1 VNLVELAAA
10 LPGAERVSGANASR
24 ADESGNPEVL
34 RIESD
39 SRRVRAGDLFVAI
52 RGEKFDGLSHAAD
65 AVARGAVAVVS
76 DRPAP
81 AGVTAPWVR
90 VRDPRR
96 AMGLLAARLAGD
108 PAERL
113 VLAGVTGTNGKTTTT
128 TLLEAILKR
137 RYGRAGFLGTVGYRT
152 PSRDVPA
159 DRTTPESTVIQQLL
173 GEMVRDGARAAA
185 MEVSS
190 HALMLE
196 RAAGCRFDVAV
207 FTNLTRD
214 HLDFHGDMESY
225 YAAKR
230 LLFSLRKPGAAGVV
244 NVDDPYGRRLLA
256 EEAGPMVGFSPSG
269 APDAGGK
276 VVRAENAAC
285 DLSGTRLDVVH
296 PGGRFPLRS
305 PLAGRFNVANLLA
318 AAAAGLALG
327 IAPADVAAG
336 AASVGNVPGRFERV
350 EAGQPYPIVVD
361 YAHTPDA
368 LERLLAAVRELSD
381 RRIVLVFGCGGDR
394 DRGKRAPMGEIAG
407 RMADVAIATSDNPR
421 SERPEAILED
431 VAVGLR
437 AAGATRSLLIPDRH
451 EAIRR
456 AIALG
461 EADPGGSAG
470 ANAGPGTVVVIAGK
484 GHETVQVIGSEEIP
498 FDDRRIA
505 ADLARKA

>member
-1 VNLVELAAA
+1 MELAAA
-10 LPGAERVSGANASR
+10 LPDAERISAASGG
-24 ADESGNPEVL
+24 DPTVL

-52 RGEKFDGLSHAAD
+52 RGEKADGLAHAAD
-65 AVARGAVAVVS
+65 AIARGAVAVVS
-76 DRPAP
+76 DRPSP
-81 AGVTAPWVR
+81 AGVAAPWIR
-90 VRDPRR
+90 VPEPRR

-128 TLLEAILKR
+128 TLLEAIL
-137 RYGRAGFLGTVGYRT
+137 GRHFGGAGFLGTVGYRT
-152 PSRDVPA
+152 PKREVPA
-159 DRTTPESTVIQQLL
+159 DRTTPESTVIQALL
-173 GEMVRDGARAAA
+173 AEMVRDGAKAAA

-196 RAAGCRFDVAV
+196 RVAGCRFDVAV

-214 HLDFHGDMESY
+214 HLDYHGDMESY
-225 YAAKR
+225 FAAKR
-230 LLFSLRKPGAAGVV
+230 LLFALRKPGAAGVV
-244 NVDDPYGRRLLA
+244 NADDPYGRRLLA
-256 EEAGPMVGFSPSG
+256 EEPAPMLGFSPSG
-269 APDAGGK
+269 SPAD
-276 VVRAENAAC
+276 VMAENAAC

-296 PGGRFPLRS
+296 GGGRFALRS

-327 IAPADVAAG
+327 IAPADIAAA

-368 LERLLAAVRELSD
+368 LERLLAAVRELTD
-381 RRIVLVFGCGGDR
+381 RRILLVFGCGGDR

-407 RMADVAIATSDNPR
+407 RMADLAIATSDNPR
-421 SERPEAILED
+421 SERPEAILEE

-437 AAGATRSLLIPDRH
+437 KAGATQSLLIPDRR
-451 EAIRR
+451 EAIGR
-456 AIALG
+456 AIGLA
-461 EADPGGSAG
+461 EAEAEAAP
-470 ANAGPGTVVVIAGK
+470 GPGPVVVVAGK
-484 GHETVQVIGSEEIP
+484 GHETVQVIGDEEIP
-498 FDDRRIA
+498 FDDRKIA
-505 ADLARKA
+505 AEFVKRAEA